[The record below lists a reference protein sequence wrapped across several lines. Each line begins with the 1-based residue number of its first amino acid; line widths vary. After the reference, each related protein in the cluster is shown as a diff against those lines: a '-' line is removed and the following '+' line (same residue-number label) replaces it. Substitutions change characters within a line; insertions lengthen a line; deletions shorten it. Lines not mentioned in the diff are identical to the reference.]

1 MLCEIVLEPDIT
13 NGKFNAKKNTISG
26 YWDSFQYNT
35 PNPSTWR
42 YFVIGN

>member
-1 MLCEIVLEPDIT
+1 MSGSAACLMRV
-13 NGKFNAKKNTISG
+13 GFNAEKNKISG
-26 YWDSFQYNT
+26 DWDSFQYNT